1 MLVPVLDVRTQAG
14 HVETQKATVSLL
26 PTPETLMDGKIT
38 LKFLQTELVTDT
50 VLPASYEVF
59 VVNAMDNQVSTKRTI
74 RADKTAG
81 CADEERRTEVTLTLK
96 KLPYSRE
103 NDYYFLLTDKDTGA
117 VVEKRS
123 VKIDIAGA
131 KKEE

>member
-1 MLVPVLDVRTQAG
+1 MCIRDR
-14 HVETQKATVSLL
+14 
-26 PTPETLMDGKIT
+26 
-38 LKFLQTELVTDT
+38 
-50 VLPASYEVF
+50 
-59 VVNAMDNQVSTKRTI
+59 RTI

-81 CADEERRTEVTLTLK
+81 CVDEERRTEVTLTLK

-117 VVEKRS
+117 VMEKRP
-123 VKIDIAGA
+123 VKIDIAGV